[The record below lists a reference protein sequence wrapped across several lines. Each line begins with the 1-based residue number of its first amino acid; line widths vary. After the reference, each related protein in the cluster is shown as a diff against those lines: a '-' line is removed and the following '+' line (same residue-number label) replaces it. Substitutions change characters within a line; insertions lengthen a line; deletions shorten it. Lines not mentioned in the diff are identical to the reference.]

1 MADRE
6 DSTDVDGLFRLPL
19 HEFTEARNAL
29 ASKLQK
35 AGRKD
40 EAARVRTTPKPPLSA
55 WVVNQLFWRER
66 PWFEKLLDAAAR
78 LRQGHA
84 AGQPGQPASIQGPLK
99 EQREALNQLSRKA
112 AAFLSETG
120 HSANPDVLR
129 RVTQVLQGV
138 AAREGTPDGPR
149 PGRLTS
155 EVAAPGFEVL
165 SGMLA
170 RGGGTARDGS
180 GPTRVLAFT
189 SGRGK
194 AGAKQSDLSATAK
207 AAQER
212 TRLAAAR
219 RAVLDAERAADKAR
233 KAARTAEAE
242 MKNAAATV
250 KDVER
255 ERVRAEAALE
265 KTTAAAER
273 ARQDA
278 RRTASRAAEAAQ
290 ELDDAERA
298 LARARAQLED

>member
-1 MADRE
+1 MADHE
-6 DSTDVDGLFRLPL
+6 DSPDIDGLFRLPL
-19 HEFTEARNAL
+19 HEFTQARNAL
-29 ASKLQK
+29 ASRLQK

-66 PWFEKLLDAAAR
+66 SWFDKLLDAAAR

-112 AAFLSETG
+112 VAFLSETG
-120 HSANPDVLR
+120 HAANPDVLR
-129 RVTQVLQGV
+129 RVTQILQGV

-165 SGMLA
+165 SGLLA
-170 RGGGTARDGS
+170 RAGSAGRDGGGL
-180 GPTRVLAFT
+180 TRVLAFT

-194 AGAKQSDLSATAK
+194 GAAKQPELSAAAR

-212 TRLAAAR
+212 ARLAAAR
-219 RAVLDAERAADKAR
+219 RAVQEAERAADKAR
-233 KAARTAEAE
+233 KTARTAEAD
-242 MKNAAATV
+242 MKHAAAKV

-255 ERVRAEAALE
+255 ERLRAEAAME
-265 KTTAAAER
+265 KATAAAER

-278 RRTASRAAEAAQ
+278 RQAASRAAEAAQ
-290 ELDDAERA
+290 ELDDAERD
-298 LARARAQLED
+298 LARARAQLDA

>member
-1 MADRE
+1 MAERE

-19 HEFTEARNAL
+19 HEFTGARNAL

-40 EAARVRTTPKPPLSA
+40 EAAKVRTTPKPPLSA

-66 PWFEKLLDAAAR
+66 PWFEKLLEAAAR
-78 LRQGHA
+78 LRQSHA
-84 AGQPGQPASIQGPLK
+84 DGRPGQPASIQGPLK

-120 HSANPDVLR
+120 HAANPDVLR

-138 AAREGTPDGPR
+138 AAREGTPDAPR

-165 SGMLA
+165 SGMVT
-170 RGGGTARDGS
+170 RGGETARDARG
-180 GPTRVLAFT
+180 TRVLAFT

-194 AGAKQSDLSATAK
+194 VGAKQSELSATAK

-219 RAVLDAERAADKAR
+219 RAVQDAERTADKAR
-233 KAARTAEAE
+233 KAARAAEAE
-242 MKNAAATV
+242 MKDAAATV
-250 KDVER
+250 KEAER
-255 ERVRAEAALE
+255 ERVRAEAAME
-265 KTTAAAER
+265 KATAAAER

-298 LARARAQLED
+298 LTRARAQLED

>member
-1 MADRE
+1 MAE
-6 DSTDVDGLFRLPL
+6 DSTDVDSLFRLPL
-19 HEFTEARNAL
+19 HEFTGARNAL
-29 ASKLQK
+29 ASRLQK

-40 EAARVRTTPKPPLSA
+40 EAAKVRTTPKPPLSA

-66 PWFEKLLDAAAR
+66 PWFEKLLDAATR
-78 LRQGHA
+78 LRQSHA
-84 AGQPGQPASIQGPLK
+84 DGRPGQPASIQGPLK
-99 EQREALNQLSRKA
+99 EQREALNHLSRKA

-138 AAREGTPDGPR
+138 AAREGTPDAPR

-165 SGMLA
+165 SGTLT
-170 RGGGTARDGS
+170 RSGGTARDAG

-189 SGRGK
+189 SGGK
-194 AGAKQSDLSATAK
+194 AGAKQSGPSAAAK

-219 RAVLDAERAADKAR
+219 RAVQDAERAADKAR
-233 KAARTAEAE
+233 KAARASEAE
-242 MKNAAATV
+242 MKAAAATV
-250 KDVER
+250 KDAER
-255 ERVRAEAALE
+255 ERLRAEAAME
-265 KTTAAAER
+265 KATAAAER

-278 RRTASRAAEAAQ
+278 RRTASRAADAAQ

-298 LARARAQLED
+298 LTRARAQLED

>member
-1 MADRE
+1 MAE
-6 DSTDVDGLFRLPL
+6 DSTEVDGLFRLPL
-19 HEFTEARNAL
+19 HEFTGARNAL
-29 ASKLQK
+29 ASRLQK

-40 EAARVRTTPKPPLSA
+40 EAAKVRTTPKPPLSA

-66 PWFEKLLDAAAR
+66 PGFDKLLEAAAR

-84 AGQPGQPASIQGPLK
+84 AGRPGQPASIQGPLK

-112 AAFLSETG
+112 AVFLSETG
-120 HSANPDVLR
+120 HTANPDVLR

-165 SGMLA
+165 SGALA
-170 RGGGTARDGS
+170 RAGGSGRDAA

-194 AGAKQSDLSATAK
+194 AGAKQPELTPAAK

-212 TRLAAAR
+212 ARMTAAR
-219 RAVLDAERAADKAR
+219 RAVQEAERGADKAR
-233 KAARTAEAE
+233 KAARKAETE
-242 MKNAAATV
+242 MKDAAARV

-255 ERVRAEAALE
+255 ERLRAEAAME
-265 KTTAAAER
+265 KATAAAER

-278 RRTASRAAEAAQ
+278 RQAASRAAEAAQ
-290 ELDDAERA
+290 DLDDAERT
-298 LARARAQLED
+298 LTQARAQLED

>member
-1 MADRE
+1 VAERE
-6 DSTDVDGLFRLPL
+6 DSSDVDGLFRLPL

-29 ASKLQK
+29 ASKLQR

-40 EAARVRTTPKPPLSA
+40 EATQIRTTPKPPLSV

-78 LRQGHA
+78 LREGHA
-84 AGQPGQPASIQGPLK
+84 AGQLGQPASIQGPLK

-112 AAFLSETG
+112 AVFLSETG
-120 HSANPDVLR
+120 HKANPDVLR

-138 AAREGTPDGPR
+138 AAREGTPDAPT

-170 RGGGTARDGS
+170 RGGGTARDAG

-194 AGAKQSDLSATAK
+194 AGAKQSELSGAAK
-207 AAQER
+207 AAEER

-219 RAVLDAERAADKAR
+219 RAVHEAERAADKAR

-242 MKNAAATV
+242 MKAAAATV
-250 KDVER
+250 KDAER
-255 ERVRAEAALE
+255 ERVRAEAAME
-265 KTTAAAER
+265 KATTAAER

-278 RRTASRAAEAAQ
+278 RRTASQAAEAAQ
-290 ELDDAERA
+290 ELDDAERV
-298 LARARAQLED
+298 LARARAQFDD

>member
-1 MADRE
+1 MAERE
-6 DSTDVDGLFRLPL
+6 DSTEVDGLFRLPL
-19 HEFTEARNAL
+19 HEFTGARNAL

-40 EAARVRTTPKPPLSA
+40 EAAKVRTTPKPPLSA
-55 WVVNQLFWRER
+55 WVVNQLFWRGR

-78 LRQGHA
+78 LRQSHSA
-84 AGQPGQPASIQGPLK
+84 DRPAQPASIQGPLK

-138 AAREGTPDGPR
+138 AAREGTPDAPR

-165 SGMLA
+165 SGMLT
-170 RGGGTARDGS
+170 RGGGAARDAG
-180 GPTRVLAFT
+180 GTRVLAFT

-194 AGAKQSDLSATAK
+194 AGAKQSELSATAK

-212 TRLAAAR
+212 TD
-219 RAVLDAERAADKAR
+219 VF
-233 KAARTAEAE
+233 
-242 MKNAAATV
+242 TV
-250 KDVER
+250 
-255 ERVRAEAALE
+255 
-265 KTTAAAER
+265 
-273 ARQDA
+273 
-278 RRTASRAAEAAQ
+278 
-290 ELDDAERA
+290 
-298 LARARAQLED
+298 